1 MAITEQVTTVI
12 TTIRPDVSIP
22 FLKNTDELIEYIKYV
37 HVTSGNIISSVVAMS
52 DDNLTR
58 TETIVWANQ
67 EALDFFAK
75 DQVILDSKKLKK
87 EYNKQNGIYVTI
99 S

>member
-1 MAITEQVTTVI
+1 MSITEQVTTII

-22 FLKNTDELIEYIKYV
+22 FFKNTDELIEYVKYV
-37 HVTSGNIISSVVAMS
+37 HVDSGNIVSSVVTLS

-75 DQVILDSKKLKK
+75 DQMILDSKKLRK
-87 EYNKQNGIYVTI
+87 EYNKQNGIYVYM
-99 S
+99 